1 MAYVKK
7 LIGLLA
13 AAGIIA
19 VLVFTVLNRDTYRSM
34 VFDDGVS
41 LFGIFGSSAPAG
53 GTVTDPVADA
63 PVFESPEDFIPDA
76 EYDEGSEEWSE

>member
-1 MAYVKK
+1 MAVLKK

-19 VLVFTVLNRDTYRSM
+19 VLVFTVLNRNNYRSM
-34 VFDDGVS
+34 LFDDGVS
-41 LFGIFGSSAPAG
+41 LFGIFGTWGNSEEP
-53 GTVTDPVADA
+53 VTDPMADA

-76 EYDEGSEEWSE
+76 EYEIEGSEE